1 MSDWE
6 IPTIE
11 VQVDSS
17 GLVRPPILYLVIT
30 LVTALASAGAVA
42 FNSAVG
48 YLVAVGASIL
58 GGVTG
63 LQDQKRRGH
72 PSYVTLSWFTPALR
86 VVRYFVLAIT
96 LLHVARLAIA
106 AAKGSGLFW

>member
-11 VQVDSS
+11 VQVDNS
-17 GLVRPPILYLVIT
+17 GLVRPPIPFLVIT
-30 LVTALASAGAVA
+30 LVMALASAGTVV

-72 PSYVTLSWFTPALR
+72 PSYVTLSWFMPALR
-86 VVRYFVLAIT
+86 VVRYFVLATT
-96 LLHVARLAIA
+96 LMHVVRLAIA